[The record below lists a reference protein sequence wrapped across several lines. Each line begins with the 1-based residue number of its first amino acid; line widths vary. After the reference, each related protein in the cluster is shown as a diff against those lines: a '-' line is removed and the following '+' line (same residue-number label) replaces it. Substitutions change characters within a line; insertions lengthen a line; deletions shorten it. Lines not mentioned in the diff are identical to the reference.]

1 MAKLRTE
8 YSHSSLTKKLT
19 ILFSIVRALRRD
31 RLIFLLTQSLIR
43 LSPCMTLWW
52 KEADGGAMEDVA
64 KRENPKYAVV
74 PWGEYERRIVEAYGH
89 ASINVITVLYRYNT
103 VRNDFV
109 DLKIMIKNTKTE
121 TATGS
126 ILRTRR
132 RTCESSFNERNRRH
146 IRRYW
151 LRLRPDRCH

>member
-1 MAKLRTE
+1 
-8 YSHSSLTKKLT
+8 
-19 ILFSIVRALRRD
+19 
-31 RLIFLLTQSLIR
+31 
-43 LSPCMTLWW
+43 
-52 KEADGGAMEDVA
+52 MEDVA

-89 ASINVITVLYRYNT
+89 ASIQHVITVLYRYNT

-132 RTCESSFNERNRRH
+132 RTCESSFTERKQATH
-146 IRRYW
+146 TA
-151 LRLRPDRCH
+151 LLTSSTATDQRCH